1 MDQSTVERA
10 IRPQKL
16 TVKNALFAGSDGGA
30 RHWAI
35 VATLIETAKMCRVKP
50 YAYLRDI
57 LIRITAGHTI
67 NKIAELAPW
76 NYAPKP
82 TEQSGRS
89 AADLQAAS
97 VAEKPSD
104 QKVMAA

>member
-1 MDQSTVERA
+1 M
-10 IRPQKL
+10 
-16 TVKNALFAGSDGGA
+16 LFFQPNVSSSKAAMAG
-30 RHWAI
+30 R
-35 VATLIETAKMCRVKP
+35 L
-50 YAYLRDI
+50 L
-57 LIRITAGHTI
+57 RITAGHTI

-82 TEQSGRS
+82 AEQSGPS

-97 VAEKPSD
+97 VAEKPAD